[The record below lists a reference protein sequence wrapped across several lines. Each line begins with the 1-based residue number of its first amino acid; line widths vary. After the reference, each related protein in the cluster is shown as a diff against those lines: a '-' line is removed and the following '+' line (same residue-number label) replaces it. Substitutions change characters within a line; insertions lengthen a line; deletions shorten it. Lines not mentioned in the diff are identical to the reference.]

1 MNEFEIQTEQK
12 LKSINAAN
20 TVAALVQFLGAR
32 PLGSKNINLIQRDLE
47 CFQSIVSKLQ
57 EAEYDGVAK
66 TLSETQAE
74 VLIDYLHRFMQYVGE
89 SKNEAITSGLMLKL
103 YERIVKEYGPS
114 IIIKANSRS
123 DTLVT
128 RINNY

>member
-20 TVAALVQFLGAR
+20 TVGALVQFLGAR

-47 CFQSIVSKLQ
+47 CFQS
-57 EAEYDGVAK
+57 
-66 TLSETQAE
+66 
-74 VLIDYLHRFMQYVGE
+74 FMQYVGE

>member
-1 MNEFEIQTEQK
+1 MNEFEIQTEKK
-12 LKSINAAN
+12 LQSINAPSA
-20 TVAALVQFLGAR
+20 VGAVVQFLGAR
-32 PLGSKNINLIQRDLE
+32 PLGSKNLDLIRRDLE
-47 CFQSIVSKLQ
+47 CFQNIVGKLQ
-57 EAEYDGVAK
+57 EADYDGVAK
-66 TLSETQAE
+66 TLSEAQAE

-114 IIIKANSRS
+114 IIIKANSRT

>member
-12 LKSINAAN
+12 LKSINAPNA
-20 TVAALVQFLGAR
+20 VGALLQFLGAR
-32 PLGSKNINLIQRDLE
+32 PLGSKNISLIQRDLE
-47 CFQSIVSKLQ
+47 CFQSIVNKLQ
-57 EAEYDGVAK
+57 EVEYDAVAK
-66 TLSETQAE
+66 TLSEAQAE
-74 VLIDYLHRFMQYVGE
+74 VLIDYLHRFMQFVGE

-103 YERIVKEYGPS
+103 YDRIVKEYGPS
-114 IIIKANSRS
+114 IIIKVNSRS

>member
-20 TVAALVQFLGAR
+20 TVGALVQFLGAR

-57 EAEYDGVAK
+57 EAEYEAVAR
-66 TLSETQAE
+66 TLNESQAE
-74 VLIDYLHRFMQYVGE
+74 VLIDYLHRFMQFVGE

>member
-1 MNEFEIQTEQK
+1 MNEFEIQTENK
-12 LKSINAAN
+12 LKSINAN
-20 TVAALVQFLGAR
+20 SPVGALTQFLGAR
-32 PLGSKNINLIQRDLE
+32 PLGSKNIDLIRRDLE
-47 CFQSIVSKLQ
+47 CFQNIIGKLQ
-57 EAEYDGVAK
+57 ESDYDAVAK
-66 TLSETQAE
+66 NLTENQAE
-74 VLIDYLHRFMQYVGE
+74 ILIDYLHRFMQYVGE

-114 IIIKANSRS
+114 IIIKVNSRS